1 MDSHAFVVNDG
12 EDDATAQI
20 YGEIMN
26 YCLYNCQSNSQQT
39 FEI

>member
-20 YGEIMN
+20 YGGNNELLSI
-26 YCLYNCQSNSQQT
+26 
-39 FEI
+39 